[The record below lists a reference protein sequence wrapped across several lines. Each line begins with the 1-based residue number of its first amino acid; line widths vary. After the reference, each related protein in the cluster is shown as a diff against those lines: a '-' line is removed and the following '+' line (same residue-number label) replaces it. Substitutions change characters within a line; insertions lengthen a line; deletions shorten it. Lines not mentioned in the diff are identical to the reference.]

1 MTINKHKINKS
12 ILIFFKFVY
21 QCLLLYS
28 RCYLYPWAGIL
39 MFHSTQ
45 LVAIPHRLN
54 FGKVSD
60 TAFPTTKT
68 CISGRVQEKI
78 GFIQVWVYLDIFL
91 ETMKCSKNK

>member
-28 RCYLYPWAGIL
+28 RCYLYPWAGIV

-60 TAFPTTKT
+60 TAPALFFRRQKLAYLAVFKRKLVSYKCE
-68 CISGRVQEKI
+68 CI
-78 GFIQVWVYLDIFL
+78 
-91 ETMKCSKNK
+91 